1 MLTPAR
7 MNSCLYECHI
17 MHARFSPRKHQFL
30 YRIFL
35 FAIDLDEL
43 DLLHR
48 RFALFSVNRANLY
61 SFRERDFLPTS
72 EPVFN
77 GRAGPLGP
85 PGITSRTAGP
95 AILPTLNLK
104 QRVTAYLADRGV
116 DLTDGRVMLVTL
128 PRVLGYLF
136 NPVSF
141 YFCYDRT
148 GAPVAALAE
157 VTNTF
162 KEMKP
167 YFLGTD
173 TRTGALSTPGAQVD
187 GASAF
192 SLRTPKDFYVSPYTD
207 VDVAF
212 DFALRPPTEK
222 LSIQIDDYI
231 GTERTLTS
239 KLTGPRRELTGAR
252 LAWYAVKYPLITLR
266 IIGLIHWH
274 AFLLWLKRVPWF
286 AKSARP
292 DDQRGL
298 YRPHSSVASA
308 PAAVG
313 QAVGLASPV
322 AVADKPR
329 PTTA

>member
-1 MLTPAR
+1 MLPSAR
-7 MNSCLYECHI
+7 MNSSLYECHV
-17 MHARFSPRKHQFL
+17 MHARFSPRPHKFL

-43 DLLHR
+43 DTLHR
-48 RFALFSVNRANLY
+48 KFALFSVNRANLY

-72 EPVFN
+72 EPIHN
-77 GRAGPLGP
+77 G
-85 PGITSRTAGP
+85 
-95 AILPTLNLK
+95 TLENSSLVTGHSSLK
-104 QRVTAYLADRGV
+104 QRVTAFLAERGV
-116 DLTDGRVMLVTL
+116 DLTGGRVMLVTL

-167 YFLGTD
+167 YFLGPD
-173 TRTGALSTPGAQVD
+173 TRTPALSTFAFQPSTPRSAAAPDTAGA
-187 GASAF
+187 F
-192 SLRTPKDFYVSPYTD
+192 TLRTPKHFYVSPYTD

-212 DFALRPPTEK
+212 DFALRPPAEK

-231 GTERTLTS
+231 GPERTLTS
-239 KLTGPRRELTGAR
+239 TLTGPRRELTGAR
-252 LAWYAVKYPLITLR
+252 LAWYVVKYPLITLR
-266 IIGLIHWH
+266 IISLIHWH

-292 DDQRGL
+292 ADQRGL
-298 YRPHSSVASA
+298 YRPHSSLA
-308 PAAVG
+308 PTAPTHTAP
-313 QAVGLASPV
+313 SPV
-322 AVADKPR
+322 
-329 PTTA
+329 TSNF